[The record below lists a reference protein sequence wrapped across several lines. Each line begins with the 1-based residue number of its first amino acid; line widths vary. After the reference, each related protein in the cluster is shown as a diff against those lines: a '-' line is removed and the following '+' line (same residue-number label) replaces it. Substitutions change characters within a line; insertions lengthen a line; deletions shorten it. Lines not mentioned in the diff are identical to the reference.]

1 MTHPDATET
10 IVEAPVMERAA
21 AGAPAAARKRPDLL
35 AALALAVII
44 VVALAPQ
51 RPSVTSLL
59 DAAASQRV
67 AYRYDRALALYA
79 EARMESPSD
88 PRPVCAQGETLTLQ
102 REMAAAAAAYQTCAT
117 LAPGDAGTW
126 LALGDALAAA
136 GAASDDARSAAA
148 WRQAAQLGSGEAWA
162 RLATR
167 AERLGQFD
175 DATRDWAQALAGD
188 AQGAPGHVGDLG
200 DLGDLGEVA
209 AAHLGLLALA
219 RGDMAAA
226 RGHLARVE
234 RSTSDLAT
242 RMRNAGVFLFD
253 QRPPTTALD
262 WEGIGHALLALG
274 LPTLALGPFQRAV
287 ALAPHDGVAHAYY
300 GYILWTLGQRAAAR
314 PQIAA
319 GLTDP
324 PTLSFAYYAAG
335 QVALASGKSALA
347 LAYFQTG
354 LRRDARNPALWSAA
368 GDAALA
374 AADYLTAQLSYQNAA
389 QFSVTP
395 GATINLITFYLTHGI
410 GLDDGTAIQAA
421 RDGMLRFPHS
431 EPLPYLLGRIYDRLG
446 QSDYA
451 QSAFELARS
460 LDPTDPGPWLYLGR
474 YAAASGDI
482 VPATVDLRTALALQP
497 SGPYA
502 ANTRAALAQLPP
514 ATL

>member
-10 IVEAPVMERAA
+10 IEAPLMERASG
-21 AGAPAAARKRPDLL
+21 GAVARKRPDLL
-35 AALALAVII
+35 AALALAVMI
-44 VVALAPQ
+44 VIALAPQ
-51 RPSVTSLL
+51 RPSVTTLL
-59 DAAASQRV
+59 DAAASQRAV
-67 AYRYDRALALYA
+67 YRYDRALALYA
-79 EARMESPSD
+79 EARVEAPYDS
-88 PRPVCAQGETLTLQ
+88 RPACAEGETLALQ
-102 REMAAAAAAYQTCAT
+102 REMAAAVAAYQACAT
-117 LAPGDAGTW
+117 LAPDDPGAW
-126 LALGDALAAA
+126 LALGDALAAT
-136 GAASDDARSAAA
+136 GVASDDARSVAA
-148 WRQAAQLGSGEAWA
+148 WRQATQLGSGEAWA
-162 RLATR
+162 RLAMR
-167 AERLGQFD
+167 AERLGQLD
-175 DATRDWAQALAGD
+175 EATRDWAQALAGGALD
-188 AQGAPGHVGDLG
+188 APGQM
-200 DLGDLGEVA
+200 GDLGEVT

-226 RGHLARVE
+226 RGHLAGVE

-253 QRPPTTALD
+253 QRPPAVALD
-262 WEGIGHALLALG
+262 WEGIGHALLSLD

-300 GYILWTLGQRAAAR
+300 GYTLWMLGQRAAAR

-335 QVALASGKSALA
+335 QVALADGKSALA

-368 GDAALA
+368 GAAALA
-374 AADYLTAQLSYQNAA
+374 TADYLTAQLSYQNAA
-389 QFSVTP
+389 QYSDTP
-395 GATINLITFYLTHGI
+395 GATITLIAFYLTHGI
-410 GLDDGTAIQAA
+410 GLDDGTAIEAA
-421 RDGMLRFPHS
+421 RAGMLRFPGS
-431 EPLPYLLGRIYDRLG
+431 EPLPYLLGRIYDKLG

-451 QSAFELARS
+451 QSAFELAQS
-460 LDPTDPGPWLYLGR
+460 LDPPDPGPWLYLGR

-482 VPATVDLRTALALQP
+482 IPAAVDLRTALALQP

-502 ANTRAALAQLPP
+502 ANARAALAQLPA